1 MSMSSVCKYVLT
13 GDSNVLSQPV
23 YSVANGI
30 EFTLGGK
37 RMAYGGKPKGA
48 HFAPSCSV
56 VSLERAGPGVGGG
69 IVFPLSV
76 SIGFA
81 LELLLTDVLIGVVG
95 VDSGSRNGS
104 DHSGNDEFHK

>member
-1 MSMSSVCKYVLT
+1 
-13 GDSNVLSQPV
+13 
-23 YSVANGI
+23 
-30 EFTLGGK
+30 
-37 RMAYGGKPKGA
+37 MAYGGKPKGA

-69 IVFPLSV
+69 VVFPLSV

-95 VDSGSRNGS
+95 VDSGGRNSS
-104 DHSGNDEFHK
+104 DHGNDEFHK